1 MYVSH
6 RVDGTHETTLR
17 TLFIHFLSTKGYGR
31 RRRRRHLRTLT
42 GNPDA
47 TSSVAGS
54 LAIFPARR
62 SSGSA
67 DPRGGYVLNFEN
79 RAGASERASCRA
91 CLWSRFGPPAP
102 AASRSLRHQVM
113 DHLVRGAA
121 AARGGRLSAPLRPHR
136 ATRSCSPSLS
146 GDDVFRRWCRRQTD
160 LKRLK
165 TRTAG
170 PMTAVGRSAGQRF
183 FMAHPKP

>member
-1 MYVSH
+1 MGH
-6 RVDGTHETTLR
+6 TRRPCE
-17 TLFIHFLSTKGYGR
+17 HFLSIFYRRKATGDGGVVATYGLSPAIQTR
-31 RRRRRHLRTLT
+31 RAALPR
-42 GNPDA
+42 
-47 TSSVAGS
+47 S